1 MSFHTLT
8 EDEYNDLAFE
18 PDHHIS
24 TRTTKNCGNL
34 IEALFSKH

>member
-18 PDHHIS
+18 LDHHIS
-24 TRTTKNCGNL
+24 TRTTKKLWKLN
-34 IEALFSKH
+34 